1 MRLPRLGPNSAAGIT
16 IQEVREVKPAEAAD
30 LFKEDLMMLTFMN
43 FQLLLEFGFRNGK
56 NKYERIFWIS
66 FDLTNNN

>member
-43 FQLLLEFGFRNGK
+43 FQLLFELGCRNATVKINAKGYSGFL
-56 NKYERIFWIS
+56 
-66 FDLTNNN
+66 LT